1 MIVSSDF
8 DRMLSMNTIGERIR
22 YIRKSSGVSQEDFA
36 KRLDGVTRGA
46 VGNWETGKPISR
58 ENLQAIASKWGVSL
72 DWLAEGKGPKP
83 DPDDLIANE
92 VFREPIARARP
103 FTTYDP
109 DAEWKPEPEFEGEA
123 YTREEWVPG
132 TPGAMPEIDLKLGAG
147 EGTVGE
153 VLVLEING
161 NAYSGH
167 RIVREWNFPPDF
179 LHSSGTSLNQSIV
192 GEVIGDSMLPNYLP
206 ADKVVIDLA
215 QNTFTADGVYM
226 WSDGF
231 SPPQMK
237 RLQRVPFTNP
247 PRVKITS
254 DNPMYEPYE
263 ADIADVK
270 IFGKITWHLG
280 RR

>member
-1 MIVSSDF
+1 MDNSPESITAKIKEL
-8 DRMLSMNTIGERIR
+8 RERAGLSMAAVAKAMGYKTASGYQR
-22 YIRKSSGVSQEDFA
+22 YENAETYKGGYLARDWVEGFA
-36 KRLDGVTRGA
+36 GA
-46 VGNWETGKPISR
+46 VAGRGSPPVTIDDVWPLAGPEFKPPAKKR
-58 ENLQAIASKWGVSL
+58 N
-72 DWLAEGKGPKP
+72 P
-83 DPDDLIANE
+83 LIDSYN
-92 VFREPIARARP
+92 
-103 FTTYDP
+103 P

-123 YTREEWVPG
+123 YTREEWTPR